1 MLIFF
6 RKLFASDVFSSWAHL
21 GLSEPSRS
29 STWRPSSAPAR
40 PSSRSSS
47 AQIQLSSAEA
57 SSTETS
63 PILKKLEK
71 QWAAW
76 NCSFSLRNS
85 LPATF
90 FPPGRIL
97 AFLSL
102 RGAPHGGPVQLQLG
116 PALGP
121 AQLRSSSAQ
130 LSPAPLRPAQFSK
143 NWKSSGLPG
152 IAYFLY
158 ETLCRRRFFLLGASW
173 PF

>member
-1 MLIFF
+1 MEA
-6 RKLFASDVFSSWAHL
+6 RFS
-21 GLSEPSRS
+21 
-29 STWRPSSAPAR
+29 

-47 AQIQLSSAEA
+47 AQIQLSSTEA
-57 SSTETS
+57 SSTKTS

-76 NCSFSLRNS
+76 NCLFSLRNS
-85 LPATF
+85 LLATF

-102 RGAPHGGPVQLQLG
+102 RGAPHGGPVQPQLS

-121 AQLRSSSAQ
+121 VQLRSSSAQ
-130 LSPAPLRPAQFSK
+130 LRPAPQIPAQFFK

-152 IAYFLY
+152 IAHFLY
-158 ETLCRRRFFLLGASW
+158 ETLCRRRFFLFGASW
-173 PF
+173 HF